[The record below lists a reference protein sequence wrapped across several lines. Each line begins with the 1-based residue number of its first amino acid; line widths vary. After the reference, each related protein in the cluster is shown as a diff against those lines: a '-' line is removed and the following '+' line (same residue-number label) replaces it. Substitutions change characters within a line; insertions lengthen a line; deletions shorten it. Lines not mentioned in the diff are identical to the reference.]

1 MTAHEVHA
9 KTLAAVLQGLRRTEP
24 PVDPPVAKAARAVS
38 STSSRTH

>member
-9 KTLAAVLQGLRRTEP
+9 KTLAAVLQGLRRAEP
-24 PVDPPVAKAARAVS
+24 PVNPPAGKPAHAVS